1 MRPMNRLADAA
12 SKLPRRAPFPALAL
26 ALCLAF
32 AIAGMAVLDDYGF
45 VEDEWL
51 QRSLAIANA
60 DYFMG
65 DSGPLLSH
73 ASRFYGVAFELPLLF
88 IERILGLEDNRDI
101 LLMRHLAT
109 HLFFIL
115 GAFFCGLLAHRM
127 FGRRAAALA
136 MLLFLLHPRLYA
148 HSFINSKDLSFA
160 AMFMIALFLVHR
172 AFRRGTPGAF
182 ALCGLG
188 VGLGI
193 GMRPFGLLLLAAVLG
208 MRALDLCHASDGSQR
223 RRILGTAGAFAAASL
238 AMAYAAHPYYWT
250 NPLQYFN
257 DLQRFNS
264 IFWEQ
269 NLFQG
274 ELWPADALPMRYIPA
289 WFAISSPPLTLL
301 LGMIGA
307 LAVGRR
313 GLARMGGI
321 ARNGELRFTFLLLG
335 CTVLPVVVV
344 ILMQSTIYNGWRHF
358 YFLWAPFSLLAAGGL
373 HWLQGRRRLVQG
385 MAGAG
390 LAVVAA
396 EMALLHP
403 NQQVYFNFLVDRKT
417 PGALAE
423 QYDMD
428 YWELSHRQALEHLL
442 ERQDR
447 FYVQSHGNTHRSR
460 RILPKPERQRV
471 LRANRLEQTD
481 FHVGN
486 SRALRLRS
494 MPAAPV
500 IHAGQAY
507 GSAIFSIVAPKLVW
521 GRLRPDAETY
531 RAAYR
536 SLVAAGGKRRIARSG
551 SLGAFDLLLGGS
563 DGNGALFYIRE
574 HCRPADA
581 EARFFLHIFPIDLRD
596 LPAHRRAHGF
606 DNRNFFFA
614 WRGGYFDGKC
624 MTQAPLP
631 EYPIARI
638 QTGQFRPGEGQLWKL
653 EFEPA

>member
-12 SKLPRRAPFPALAL
+12 PRLARRAPFPALAL

-32 AIAGMAVLDDYGF
+32 AIVGIAVLDDYGYLQ
-45 VEDEWL
+45 DEWPL
-51 QRSLAIANA
+51 RSLAVANV

-65 DSGPLLSH
+65 DSGRLFSH
-73 ASRFYGVAFELPLLF
+73 ANRFYGVAFELPLLF
-88 IERILGLEDNRDI
+88 IERVLGLEDSRDI

-115 GAFFCGLLAHRM
+115 GAFFGGLLAYRM
-127 FGRRAAALA
+127 FGSRALALLA

-148 HSFINSKDLSFA
+148 HSFINTKDLPFA
-160 AMFMIALFLVHR
+160 AMFMIALFLAHR
-172 AFRRGTPGAF
+172 AFRRGTPSAF
-182 ALCGLG
+182 ALCGIG
-188 VGLGI
+188 IGLGI

-223 RRILGTAGAFAAASL
+223 RRILGTTGAFTAASL
-238 AMAYAAHPYYWT
+238 AMAYAAHPYHWT

-257 DLQRFNS
+257 GLQKFASRF
-264 IFWEQ
+264 FEQ

-274 ELWPADALPMRYIPA
+274 ELWPADALPLHYIPA

-307 LAVGRR
+307 LAIGWR
-313 GLARMGGI
+313 GVARMGEI
-321 ARNGELRFTFLLLG
+321 ARNGELRFAFLLLG
-335 CTVLPVVVV
+335 CTMLPVVIV
-344 ILMQSTIYNGWRHF
+344 ILMQSAIYDGWRHF

-373 HWLQGRRRLVQG
+373 HWLLGRRTLIYG

-390 LAVVAA
+390 LVVVAA

-428 YWELSHRQALEHLL
+428 YWGLSHRQALEHLL
-442 ERQDR
+442 ERHDR
-447 FYVQSHGNTHRSR
+447 FYVQSHGNTHKSR

-486 SRALRLRS
+486 NLKLQLRA

-500 IHAGQAY
+500 IHARQAY
-507 GSAIFSIVAPKLVW
+507 GSNIFSIVAPKLVW

-536 SLVAAGGKRRIARSG
+536 SLIAAGDKGRIARAG
-551 SLGAFDLLLGGS
+551 SPSAFDVHLG
-563 DGNGALFYIRE
+563 DGALFYVRE
-574 HCRPADA
+574 HCHPADA
-581 EARFFLHIFPIDLRD
+581 EARFFLHLFPVDLRD
-596 LPAHRRAHGF
+596 LPALRRKHGF

-614 WRGGYFDGKC
+614 WRGGHFDGKC

-638 QTGQFRPGEGQLWKL
+638 QTGQFRPGEGQIWKL
-653 EFEPA
+653 EFEPS